1 MSFYVVNR
9 LGTGI
14 ARVMRETSLEDTV
27 VVQGRGKMMPWTKIV
42 EWKN

>member
-1 MSFYVVNR
+1 MNR